1 MKENLII
8 KALSIRPFS
17 YLMISEFFSQFSM
30 NLFNFALLILV
41 FSLSKSNS
49 AVSGVVI
56 AFTLPSVIFGILA
69 GVLVDRWNKK
79 NVLFL
84 TNLIRALVVFP
95 LAFFHQ
101 NIALIYLVTFGVS
114 LVTQFFIPAETP
126 MIPLLVKKNLLLSAN
141 ALFGMGIYVSLFLAY
156 ALSGP
161 ILLLLGEK
169 NIFAFLSFLFLVSG
183 FFAFLIKIKG
193 SKKAFDGS
201 NYADQKIP
209 TFKQELKIV
218 ADLISKSKALYH
230 ALFSLTLAQILI
242 YIFAVIGP
250 GYAVHILRIKVEN
263 FPLLFVT
270 PAIIGVALGAL
281 TIGSFFHT
289 KSKSSLTK
297 FGLFLMGASI
307 LLLPYGSKFES
318 RQIVQFINFYLPHV
332 FTINVLH
339 IMVFLAFVL
348 GFAIAFVFV
357 PANTVLQEETSDD
370 ARGKIYGVLNSLV
383 GVMSIAP
390 VLLVGGLADAIGV
403 KAVIT
408 GLGIVVLVIAF
419 IRTFVTDKN

>member
-1 MKENLII
+1 
-8 KALSIRPFS
+8 
-17 YLMISEFFSQFSM
+17 M
-30 NLFNFALLILV
+30 NLFNFILLILV

-84 TNLIRALVVFP
+84 TNIIRALVVFP

-101 NIALIYLVTFGVS
+101 NIALIYLITFGVS

-126 MIPLLVKKNLLLSAN
+126 MIPLLVRKELLLPAN
-141 ALFGMGIYVSLFLAY
+141 ALFSMGIYASLFLAY

-161 ILLLLGEK
+161 ILLIFGEK
-169 NIFAFLSFLFLVSG
+169 NIFTFLTILFLFAG
-183 FFAFLIKIKG
+183 FFAYLIKIKK
-193 SKKAFDGS
+193 SNKTFDRS
-201 NYADQKIP
+201 NYVNQKIP
-209 TFKQELKIV
+209 TFKEEVKMV
-218 ADLISKSKALYH
+218 VDLISKSKVLYY
-230 ALFSLTLAQILI
+230 ALFSLTLAQVLI
-242 YIFAVIGP
+242 YIFAVVGP
-250 GYAVHILRIKVEN
+250 GYATHILRIRVEN
-263 FPLLFVT
+263 FPLLFVA

-281 TIGSFFHT
+281 IIGSFLHE
-289 KSKSSLTK
+289 KSKSALTK
-297 FGLFLMGASI
+297 FGLFIMGISI
-307 LLLPYGSKFES
+307 FLLPYGSKFES
-318 RQIVQFINFYLPHV
+318 RQIVQFINLYLPHILK
-332 FTINVLH
+332 INVLH

-348 GFAIAFVFV
+348 GFAIAFVFI

-383 GVMSIAP
+383 GIVSIVP
-390 VLLVGGLADAIGV
+390 VLLVGGLADVIGV

-408 GLGIVVLVIAF
+408 GLGIVVLLIAF
-419 IRTFVTDKN
+419 IRTFITDKN